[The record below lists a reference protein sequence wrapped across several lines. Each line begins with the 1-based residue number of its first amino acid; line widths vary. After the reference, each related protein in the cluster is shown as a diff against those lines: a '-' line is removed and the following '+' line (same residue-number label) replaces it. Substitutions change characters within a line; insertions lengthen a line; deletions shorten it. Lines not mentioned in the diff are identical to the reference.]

1 MARQGGSEETGANEM
16 SKEKIT
22 KHFIL
27 HAQECGLHIL
37 IIMGCH
43 SKI

>member
-1 MARQGGSEETGANEM
+1 MGRKRGSEETGANEM

-22 KHFIL
+22 KHFIF
-27 HAQECGLHIL
+27 HAQQCGLHIL
-37 IIMGCH
+37 IIMGCR